1 MELVVDLRTGAL
13 DLRDPDDFGSFA
25 VRVSPGQEG
34 DAAGTD
40 AVGALAAALSVH
52 DAGRVDHDGDAFVPP
67 EAVRRLAVAS
77 GAATDA
83 GWEGR
88 FEEMLAYASTKGW
101 IAADGA
107 IRAHV
112 EWGDA

>member
-13 DLRDPDDFGSFA
+13 HLRDPDDFGRFA
-25 VRVSPGQEG
+25 VRVSSGQEG
-34 DAAGTD
+34 DGAGTD
-40 AVGALAAALSVH
+40 AVGALAASLSVH

-77 GAATDA
+77 GAATGP
-83 GWEGR
+83 GWEHG
-88 FEEMLAYASTKGW
+88 FEEMLAYASTRGW
-101 IAADGA
+101 IADDGA

-112 EWGDA
+112 EWGGA